1 MNPLRTLL
9 SIFPQPLH
17 AFMSQGWFYVYI
29 SVGPDLEIRQPFHDS
44 IFGTRQ
50 IGQPLQGRRI
60 SRVPTTTIKIRKG
73 GSFKSGWEGGDIHQS
88 SLVGKWKPQISHSNH
103 GNRKFKKRHAVS
115 LWLSAPTGKQPIKDG
130 DNKFMW
136 KSLVLK
142 VSIWKHRRHRI
153 IVQHAKSDLVSFK
166 IKIVYTI
173 NVHVIHW
180 ILHVLLVCSHL
191 KEKRPQLPK
200 LLPRNTSM
208 KHGSL
213 KSLLKSRRSEEVVLS
228 RQSISSI
235 IPHRNQSSNGSS
247 MAVSRRCE
255 GPQWIRQVLPSSSKR
270 HCKPHPTNLNVPNVR
285 GQSDVPAENWHCPR
299 RTCCLTIDTNDS
311 HGHAAT

>member
-1 MNPLRTLL
+1 M
-9 SIFPQPLH
+9 H
-17 AFMSQGWFYVYI
+17 AQQLQCGAPRSLVQLIPAQMAEQGHKPFCTDVFWRNQQLIAGSSQQLNVVAERKGYTNAKTHLWFR
-29 SVGPDLEIRQPFHDS
+29 LEKDIIPMKMGNKWQNDTPN
-44 IFGTRQ
+44 
-50 IGQPLQGRRI
+50 
-60 SRVPTTTIKIRKG
+60 TTIKIRKG

-88 SLVGKWKPQISHSNH
+88 SLVCKWKPQISHSSH

-136 KSLVLK
+136 KRLVLK

-153 IVQHAKSDLVSFK
+153 VVQHAKSDLVSFK

-180 ILHVLLVCSHL
+180 ILNVLFVCSHL

-213 KSLLKSRRSEEVVLS
+213 KSLLKSRRSEEVALS

-235 IPHRNQSSNGSS
+235 IPQSKPILKRIFHGSFPK
-247 MAVSRRCE
+247 M
-255 GPQWIRQVLPSSSKR
+255 W
-270 HCKPHPTNLNVPNVR
+270 
-285 GQSDVPAENWHCPR
+285 
-299 RTCCLTIDTNDS
+299 RTPGDQASLTIKLQKTLQNLIPQI
-311 HGHAAT
+311 